1 VLANVTAIFM
11 KELLQQLTT
20 YNAWANGLLLE
31 CIGQL
36 PEEKLTATL
45 PSSFG
50 SLQGTLLHM
59 WDAESIW
66 WQRMKLQERIV
77 IPSEGFEG
85 AIKEVTTGLQGQDR
99 QWTEWVMAAQEHMF
113 QHEFLYYNSRKE
125 RFKQPVYHILLH
137 LANHNTYH
145 RGQLVN
151 MLRQLG
157 VEKIPTTDFVVW
169 SRKK

>member
-1 VLANVTAIFM
+1 M
-11 KELLQQLTT
+11 KEILQQLAT

-31 CIGQL
+31 LIQQL
-36 PEEKLTATL
+36 PEKQLTTDV
-45 PSSFG
+45 PSSFN

-66 WQRMKLQERIV
+66 WQRIKLQERITR
-77 IPSEGFEG
+77 PSDEFNGG
-85 AIKEVTTGLQGQDR
+85 IKEIVAGLQALDR
-99 QWTEWVMAAQEHMF
+99 QWSEWVSGAQEHMF
-113 QHEFLYYNSRKE
+113 GHEFFYYNSRKE
-125 RFKQPVYHILLH
+125 RFKQPVYQVLLH
-137 LANHNTYH
+137 LFNHNTYH

-157 VEKIPTTDFVVW
+157 VEKIPPTDFVVW

>member
-1 VLANVTAIFM
+1 MAILM

-20 YNAWANGLLLE
+20 YNAWANGLILE
-31 CIGQL
+31 CIQQL
-36 PEEKLTATL
+36 PEDKLTATL

-59 WDAESIW
+59 WDAESMW
-66 WQRMKLQERIV
+66 WQRMKLQERV
-77 IPSEGFEG
+77 TRPSDGFDG
-85 AIKEVTTGLQGQDR
+85 SIKEVAAGLQGQER
-99 QWTEWVMAAQEHMF
+99 LWSEWVAGAQEHMF
-113 QHEFLYYNSRKE
+113 QHEFFYQNSRKE
-125 RFKQPVYHILLH
+125 RFKQPVYQILLH

-157 VEKIPTTDFVVW
+157 VEKIPQTDFVVW